1 MVEEKSYAY
10 FVRVFS
16 RNEKNIMFGG
26 NTQLVRVNYPESNGT
41 EEIDLLF
48 TTPDD
53 SKLTGI
59 YFLFTM
65 QEPV

>member
-41 EEIDLLF
+41 EEIDYYLQRLM
-48 TTPDD
+48 
-53 SKLTGI
+53 I
-59 YFLFTM
+59 AN
-65 QEPV
+65 